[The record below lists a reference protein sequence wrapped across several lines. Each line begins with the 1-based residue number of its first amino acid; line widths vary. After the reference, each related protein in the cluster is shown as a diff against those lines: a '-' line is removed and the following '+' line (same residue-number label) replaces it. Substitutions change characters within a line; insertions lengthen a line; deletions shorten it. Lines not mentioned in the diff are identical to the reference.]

1 MSGVEPTDWALP
13 VPGEKQLQA
22 QLMEAFDHEFLAHNP
37 QDYEVT
43 CEDSAKQALSYSLQA
58 RKLKSRIEESRKEIV
73 RPHIDFQKA
82 VMKFAKDFNEKLD
95 TIETSLHVKIH
106 DWMKA
111 QKDNPFATVDELKVE
126 DGTITCKTNWDFE
139 VQDETLIPREYLQ
152 VDAGAIE
159 KAIKFGTR
167 KIPGVKIFSYETT
180 SLRVKN

>member
-1 MSGVEPTDWALP
+1 MSENTDWSLA
-13 VPGEKQLQA
+13 VPGEKELQA

-37 QDYEVT
+37 QNYEVT
-43 CEDSAKQALSYSLQA
+43 CEDTAKQALSYSLQA
-58 RKLKSRIEESRKEIV
+58 RKLKSRIEDSRKEIV

-95 TIETSLHVKIH
+95 NIESTLHVKIH
-106 DWMKA
+106 DWMKK
-111 QKDNPFATVDELKVE
+111 QKDNPFACVDELKVE

-139 VQDETLIPREYLQ
+139 VQDDRQVPREYLQ

-159 KAIKFGTR
+159 KAIKNGVR
-167 KIPGVKIFSYETT
+167 KIPGVRIFSYETT